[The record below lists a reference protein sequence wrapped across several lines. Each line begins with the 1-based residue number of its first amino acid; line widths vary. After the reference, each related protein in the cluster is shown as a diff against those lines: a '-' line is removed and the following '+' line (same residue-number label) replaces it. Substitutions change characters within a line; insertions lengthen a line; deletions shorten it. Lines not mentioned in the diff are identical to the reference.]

1 MTVMKRMGISCGVG
15 RSSVVRLFPL
25 SVIVGYF
32 EKRPNVMKLLL
43 ILLFTVSC
51 SQLPIEKKKVQK
63 PSPYPRLETGIKRIC
78 GVSQEQ
84 DGYEDRYIF
93 DCKEDY
99 SPESRIFAGF
109 GFRSKAGHPYTSG
122 VRSPYGR
129 GKAARSI
136 DMISRNH
143 SLNETYLYI
152 IDFAGGPDSH
162 DFKSVI
168 FLIPRTDLP
177 QVNVAG
183 NEVELT
189 LPTGEKVSF
198 DEQSGAIKSGVLKE
212 GPLDLRSD
220 RMKRAEPNVHYTGEY
235 ISIRLNHR
243 FEEPTIASDFAEI
256 RQKENSCR
264 ISRGKLFSKDG
275 KLFTKS
281 DDELLAVLNRECP
294 TPFSF

>member
-1 MTVMKRMGISCGVG
+1 MKV
-15 RSSVVRLFPL
+15 
-25 SVIVGYF
+25 
-32 EKRPNVMKLLL
+32 LLL
-43 ILLFTVSC
+43 TLFIASC
-51 SQLPIEKKKVQK
+51 SQLPVEKKKEKK
-63 PSPYPRLETGIKRIC
+63 PSPYPRLETGIKRVC

-99 SPESRIFAGF
+99 SKDSRIFAGY
-109 GFRSKAGHPYTSG
+109 GFRSKPGHPYTSG

-129 GKAARSI
+129 GKPARSI

-162 DFKSVI
+162 DLKSVI
-168 FLIPRTDLP
+168 FLLPRVELP

-189 LPTGEKVSF
+189 LPTGEKVNF
-198 DEQSGAIKSGVLKE
+198 DEESGAIKGGVLKE

-220 RMKRAEPNVHYTGEY
+220 RMKRAEPNVHYAGEF

-243 FEEPTIASDFAEI
+243 YEEPTIASDFAEI
-256 RQKENSCR
+256 RQKENRCQV
-264 ISRGKLFSKDG
+264 SRGKLFNKDG
-275 KLFTKS
+275 KLLSKS
-281 DDELLAVLNRECP
+281 DDELLEVLNRECP
-294 TPFSF
+294 RPFSF